1 MVTSQ
6 HPASR
11 GGGLGGG
18 YWGLAPREF
27 AHASP
32 HPSRQ
37 FPPFPPPKLS
47 RFQGRRS
54 FNPLSVVVWW
64 GKFTSFL
71 CYLFCGSFL
80 GGRNATFC
88 IFNVIFCRRRVRV
101 TQVPKSSSHCCLLL
115 PGSIWSLA
123 RLVDSWP
130 VATFIRS
137 SKIFWRS
144 LHFVKLTA
152 RPWKKVVLLSLLR
165 RLC

>member
-1 MVTSQ
+1 MGENSLHFYVIFFV
-6 HPASR
+6 
-11 GGGLGGG
+11 GV
-18 YWGLAPREF
+18 F
-27 AHASP
+27 
-32 HPSRQ
+32 
-37 FPPFPPPKLS
+37 F
-47 RFQGRRS
+47 
-54 FNPLSVVVWW
+54 
-64 GKFTSFL
+64 
-71 CYLFCGSFL
+71 

-115 PGSIWSLA
+115 PGGIWSLA

-152 RPWKKVVLLSLLR
+152 RPWKKGVGRLLSLLR
-165 RLC
+165 RLVFRGYVTMLVLGRVVGSQHDLHVHMPWENGTRMRFVFQIGVIFPLPLRAVG